1 MENLNFDPYAVL
13 GLPKNSNL
21 NQVKV
26 AFMNLSRTTHPD
38 KGGNP
43 ELFKI
48 IRGSYDYLV
57 KLHTLS
63 SNQESFYHPLTNNP
77 NQNKLYDVNERA
89 NNLANQYEPI
99 PDKVYRNNQHQPQQQ
114 YQQQHQQQYPQQPQQ
129 PQQYQQQQYQQQHQQ
144 QQPEQHQP
152 QPHPHQH
159 QLHQP
164 QPQPQQHQPH
174 QQPQQQPQQH
184 QPHQQ
189 PQQHQLQP
197 QIPNRNMN
205 RFTNQPNM
213 NVDRFNKA
221 FTDARVKDSNDHGY
235 GEIMD
240 KGNSSRLDVDVL
252 AKSAGSQFK
261 NQMIVYKNPQDI
273 ESSTSNCAQLG
284 QGKINDYSSSINA
297 SGIQYSDYRIAMS
310 NAEKPQGN
318 VQKKSLSAIQRER
331 KMAIP
336 EKTQDEINAEN
347 EEKRITDLE
356 EMNRQYRQHQMDQQI
371 FRNHQEAQPAFDRMK
386 RN

>member
-1 MENLNFDPYAVL
+1 
-13 GLPKNSNL
+13 
-21 NQVKV
+21 
-26 AFMNLSRTTHPD
+26 
-38 KGGNP
+38 
-43 ELFKI
+43 
-48 IRGSYDYLV
+48 
-57 KLHTLS
+57 
-63 SNQESFYHPLTNNP
+63 
-77 NQNKLYDVNERA
+77 
-89 NNLANQYEPI
+89 
-99 PDKVYRNNQHQPQQQ
+99 
-114 YQQQHQQQYPQQPQQ
+114 
-129 PQQYQQQQYQQQHQQ
+129 
-144 QQPEQHQP
+144 
-152 QPHPHQH
+152 
-159 QLHQP
+159 
-164 QPQPQQHQPH
+164 
-174 QQPQQQPQQH
+174 
-184 QPHQQ
+184 
-189 PQQHQLQP
+189 
-197 QIPNRNMN
+197 MN
-205 RFTNQPNM
+205 RFTSQPNM

-240 KGNSSRLDVDVL
+240 KGDGSRLDVDVL

-273 ESSTSNCAQLG
+273 ESSTSNCAPLG

-318 VQKKSLSAIQRER
+318 VQKKSLSAIQQER